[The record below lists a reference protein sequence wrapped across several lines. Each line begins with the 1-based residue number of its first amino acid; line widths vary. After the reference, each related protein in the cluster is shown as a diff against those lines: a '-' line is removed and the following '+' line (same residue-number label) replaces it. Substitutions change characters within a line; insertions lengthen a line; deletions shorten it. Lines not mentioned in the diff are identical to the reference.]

1 MNRLARFSRLI
12 SLHMLLACLTAGRAA
27 ADAGAPPCASSAQAE
42 AVAAL
47 YKVNPVPP
55 PFMAAGQLGLPEG
68 VVASALP
75 PDLAV
80 GVEGRRF
87 PEIWQSLQSWDQ
99 ALTLVL
105 KGGNVF
111 EIHGPIP
118 PGEPSTRS
126 QFFNLKN
133 DGAGL
138 SGHLRPDL
146 IGAIYA
152 LNLAGREGPMRG
164 LSFVDQKGEGIF
176 GVFLPEGRDPPPAL
190 VAQFERTWALMAA
203 MPRVCPRP

>member
-1 MNRLARFSRLI
+1 MNRLARISRLI
-12 SLHMLLACLTAGRAA
+12 SLQVLALCLLAEPAG
-27 ADAGAPPCASSAQAE
+27 ADAAPLCASAAQAE
-42 AVAAL
+42 AVADL
-47 YKVNPVPP
+47 YKTNPVPP
-55 PFMAAGQLGLPEG
+55 PFMAAGQLGLPEA
-68 VVASALP
+68 VVASSLP
-75 PDLAV
+75 PALAI
-80 GVEGRRF
+80 GVDGRRF
-87 PEIWQSLQSWDQ
+87 PEIWQSLQAWDQ

-111 EIHGPIP
+111 EIHGRIP

-138 SGHLRPDL
+138 GGHLRPDL

-152 LNLAGREGPMRG
+152 LNLTGREGPMRG
-164 LSFVDQKGEGIF
+164 LTFVDQKGEGIF

-190 VAQFERTWALMAA
+190 VAQFERTWGLMAA
-203 MPRVCPRP
+203 MPRACPRP